1 MSDAAVFESMTNGVA
16 SRGQQKHAARPA
28 CLAAEPLIRV
38 PLAGIVA
45 RVSLEIG
52 AETAV

>member
-1 MSDAAVFESMTNGVA
+1 MKHTTPDALLS
-16 SRGQQKHAARPA
+16 
-28 CLAAEPLIRV
+28 RV

-52 AETAV
+52 AGNRRLKAPRRPAAAAPGLRPF